1 MRSFQGFRMAC
12 RLSCVALIAVA
23 AHAQVASRIR
33 GTVRDASEAVIEGV
47 KVTVLDLNRG
57 VALTTQTNEAGQF
70 SFPNLTVGDY
80 RITAELPG
88 FKKATTDDIEVDVNQ
103 TVEVNLRM
111 EIGQVTETVEVSA
124 VAAPLLQTSDSQI
137 GNLIENKKIVELP
150 LAARDFMQ
158 LTLLSAGVSEST
170 GNRRHQTERATWI
183 GSFSVHGHNPTYNQY
198 LFDGIPGKEAA
209 HQTNVFAP
217 SVDSIEEIKVETANY
232 SAEFGGEAGGFLNVV
247 TKSGTNKVHGVLFE
261 FLRNDRLD
269 ARDSFAD
276 RKSKLR
282 RNTFGGTV
290 GGPILKNRTFY
301 FVSTEH
307 MRLRQGFTQNTTVPT
322 PAMRQ
327 GDFSALL
334 GTDFSLRTP
343 IVLSDWMS
351 RTPFP
356 NNIIPR
362 SRMHPFPVRFISEFV
377 PLPIRPGIG
386 GILPNADYQSLE
398 PQKTRT
404 DQFLTRIDHTLG
416 PRDRLYGRY
425 TISDTTTVGPP
436 VWPKFGYSHELR
448 GQHAVLNWSHMLSST
463 TINEFR
469 MGYSRFA
476 QFELVESAFK
486 RDVAT
491 ELGLAGTCRVP
502 ACWHAP
508 YFVVQDFSLMGNPSG
523 QTLGQGVSGP
533 RGWKDEIFQIHESLL
548 IVRGRHTI
556 RAGFTGNRY
565 RDTFPEAIRP
575 VGEHIFN
582 GQWTAGPGSRGFA
595 FADVLLGLPRQIRA
609 SIDIFDPNFRN
620 SHVMPWLQDDWKITR
635 RLTLNLGLRYE
646 WLGRPVA
653 NRDKISNF
661 LRTGP
666 NQGRIFTPSGRP
678 SNIGRALQRNDNNNF
693 APRFG
698 FAFQLTPNFVARGAY
713 GIFFQKVSQQE
724 SISLAINPPFIRTG
738 DVVLSVSEQDIRNF
752 PIDDLTPVINFVAP
766 GSRPALTAVHVD
778 IKDAY
783 IQQWNFYLERALTQ
797 NLVVRAGYVGTKST
811 GISIYREGNAPL
823 PGPGAVQP
831 RRPFQ
836 NISSMRVAQSE
847 GFATYHGLETSIRKR
862 FSEGVSFVTNY
873 TGSRTI
879 DNQGSIDLRNYALDK
894 GLSAF
899 HMAHRFNVAGVWEI
913 PVGRGRKFG
922 AGAAPLVDA
931 VLGGWQVSGILVFRT
946 GTPLSV
952 GILGDNLNTGGGY
965 QQVPNRIRE
974 PNLPRGQRTRAKFFD
989 TGAFERPAMYSIG
1002 NAGRNILIGPGN
1014 RNLDLSI
1021 AKQFPL
1027 TETKHLQ
1034 FRVEAF
1040 NATNHPNWGNPGTTL
1055 GTAAFGTITSNE
1067 NLPRA
1072 MQLGLKLVY

>member
-1 MRSFQGFRMAC
+1 MSSFRSFKVAC
-12 RLSCVALIAVA
+12 VVILLPAAALG
-23 AHAQVASRIR
+23 QVASRIR
-33 GTVRDASEAVIEGV
+33 GTVRDASDAVMQEV
-47 KVTVLDLNRG
+47 RVTALDLNRG
-57 VALTTQTNEAGQF
+57 VTLTTQTNEAGQF
-70 SFPNLTVGDY
+70 SFPNMTVGDY
-80 RITAELPG
+80 RVTTEFSG
-88 FKKATTDDIEVDVNQ
+88 FKKATTENIKVDVNQ

-111 EIGQVTETVEVSA
+111 ELGEVSETVEVSG
-124 VAAPLLQTSDSQI
+124 AATALLQTSDSQI

-209 HQTNVFAP
+209 HQTNIFAP

-247 TKSGTNKVHGVLFE
+247 TKSGTNGLHGALFE
-261 FLRNDRLD
+261 FLRNDHLD

-276 RKSKLR
+276 RKAKLR
-282 RNTFGGTV
+282 RNTFGGTI
-290 GGPILKNRTFY
+290 GGPILKDKTFY
-301 FVSTEH
+301 FVSIES

-322 PAMRQ
+322 AAMRE

-334 GTDFSLRTP
+334 GTDSFLRTP
-343 IVLSDWMS
+343 IVLYDWTTG
-351 RTPFP
+351 TPFP
-356 NNIIPR
+356 NNIVPK
-362 SRMHPFPVRFISEFV
+362 SRMRPLPVQFISEFV
-377 PLPIRPGIG
+377 PLPNRPGIG
-386 GILPNADYQSLE
+386 GILPNANYQSLE

-416 PRDRLYGRY
+416 PRDRLHGRY
-425 TISDTTTVGPP
+425 TFSDTATVGPP
-436 VWPKFGYSHELR
+436 VWPEFGYSHELR
-448 GQHAVLNWSHMLSST
+448 GQHVMLNWSHTLSPI

-469 MGYSRFA
+469 VGYSRFA

-486 RDVAT
+486 RDVAA
-491 ELGLAGTCRVP
+491 ELGLKGTCRVP

-508 YFVVQDFSLMGNPSG
+508 YFSVQDFSLMGNPSG

-548 IVRGRHTI
+548 MVQGRHTF
-556 RAGFTGNRY
+556 RVGFTGNRY

-595 FADVLLGLPRQIRA
+595 LGDALLGLPRQIRA

-620 SHVMPWLQDDWKITR
+620 SHVVPWVQDDWKITR

-646 WLGRPVA
+646 WLGRPAA
-653 NRDKISNF
+653 NRDQISNF

-666 NQGRIFTPSGRP
+666 NEGRIFTPADRP
-678 SNIGRALQRNDNNNF
+678 SDIGRALQRNDNNNL

-698 FAFQLTPNFVARGAY
+698 FAFQVTPNFVARGAY

-738 DVVLSVSEQDIRNF
+738 DVVLSVSEQDLRNF
-752 PIDDLTPVINFVAP
+752 PIDDLTPVVNFVAP
-766 GSRPALTAVHVD
+766 GSRPALTAVDVD
-778 IKDAY
+778 MKDAY
-783 IQQWNFYLERALTQ
+783 IQQWNFYLERALTPS
-797 NLVVRAGYVGTKST
+797 LVFKAGYVGTKST

-823 PGPGAVQP
+823 PGPGPVQP

-847 GFATYHGLETSIRKR
+847 GFATYHGLETSIQRR
-862 FSEGVSFVTNY
+862 FSGGLSFVTNY
-873 TGSRTI
+873 TWSRTI
-879 DNQGSIDLRNYALDK
+879 DNQGSIDLRDYKLDK

-913 PVGRGRKFG
+913 PFGTGRRFG
-922 AGAAPLVDA
+922 TGSTPVVNAL
-931 VLGGWQVSGILVFRT
+931 LGGWQLSGILVFRT

-974 PNLPRGQRTRAKFFD
+974 PNLPRGQRTRQTFFD
-989 TGAFERPAMYSIG
+989 TGAFERPALYSIG
-1002 NAGRNILIGPGN
+1002 GAGRNILIGPGN

-1027 TETKHLQ
+1027 GEKKHLQ
-1034 FRVEAF
+1034 FRAEAF

-1067 NLPRA
+1067 NLPRI
-1072 MQLGLKLVY
+1072 MQLGLKLVF